1 MDLTLQGVWK
11 MRRGDLW
18 ELVRLHGQYI
28 IPLPRLTFFFDR
40 GYQTVDQGMDI
51 KMVYLDFSK
60 AVFFSIIFCTRLMK
74 MGVLAI
80 LYSHLSGA

>member
-1 MDLTLQGVWK
+1 

-18 ELVRLHGQYI
+18 EVMRLHGEYV
-28 IPLPRLTFFFDR
+28 IPLPGHTFFFDR
-40 GYQTVDQGMDI
+40 GYQTVDQGMAI

-60 AVFFSIIFCTRLMK
+60 AVFFLHNLLYEIDEA
-74 MGVLAI
+74 GELAI